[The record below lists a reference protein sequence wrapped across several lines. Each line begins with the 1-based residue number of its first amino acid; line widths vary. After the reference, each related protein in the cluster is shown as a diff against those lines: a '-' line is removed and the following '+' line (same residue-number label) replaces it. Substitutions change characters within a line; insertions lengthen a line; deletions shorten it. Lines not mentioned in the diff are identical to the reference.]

1 MGLTSLEVEREPNYE
16 GSKSSA
22 RVPRLT
28 RVQILFIPPLENS
41 TLIPPTGLSLSED
54 VDTTPGFILT
64 AYDLDPRVL
73 RGCYDG
79 VEVSQESREK

>member
-1 MGLTSLEVEREPNYE
+1 MKVRSHQHEYYDSPAYRFV
-16 GSKSSA
+16 
-22 RVPRLT
+22 
-28 RVQILFIPPLENS
+28 FIPPLENS

>member
-1 MGLTSLEVEREPNYE
+1 MKVRSHQHEYHDSPAYRFV
-16 GSKSSA
+16 
-22 RVPRLT
+22 
-28 RVQILFIPPLENS
+28 FIPPLENS

-64 AYDLDPRVL
+64 AYDLDLRVL

-79 VEVSQESREK
+79 VEVSQESRGNWSSLVSISHY